1 MKRLL
6 LKHTFIILH
15 MFLVIGMTQVF
26 SWMLSISFSDAAVGV
41 LIGLYSKFVIEMW
54 EKENE

>member
-15 MFLVIGMTQVF
+15 MFLVGGMAAAL
-26 SWMLSISFSDAAVGV
+26 SWILSVSFADAAVGV
-41 LIGLYSKFVIEMW
+41 LIGLYSKFVIETW
-54 EKENE
+54 EKEE